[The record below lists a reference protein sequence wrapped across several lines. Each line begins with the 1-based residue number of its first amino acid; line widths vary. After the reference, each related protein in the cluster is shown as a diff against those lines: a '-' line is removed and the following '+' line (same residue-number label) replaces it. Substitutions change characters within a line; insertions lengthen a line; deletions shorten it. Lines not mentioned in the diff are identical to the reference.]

1 MAVLDEYILRAARL
15 LSDAADEDVDA
26 LCREIMQV
34 FDLDYTNP
42 EALKYINSSSSFRY
56 SKSDLGMIL
65 QKLRLK
71 REDSDDKAFGAAFCA
86 TITQHIRRLE
96 QALEEGVKD
105 ELKAVYDSID
115 HVYANEQG
123 YESYVDGLVAYGA
136 IGTDLSEEQTR
147 LRIDKLKHFRDEK
160 MMSVRIAEAKGAT
173 YNLSANSTAAASST
187 VEISLEII
195 NERIDEIADDDLA
208 DEDKTQLKGLLADL
222 STKNDH
228 KRKEKLQKLIH
239 WLGDKGPDIFI
250 AVLPYIAKV
259 FGA

>member
-96 QALEEGVKD
+96 QALEGGFCSRAR
-105 ELKAVYDSID
+105 LKISKGQVVFFEKITQKISTFKPLPIF
-115 HVYANEQG
+115 
-123 YESYVDGLVAYGA
+123 
-136 IGTDLSEEQTR
+136 ILSVLSSLSKAR
-147 LRIDKLKHFRDEK
+147 LSKNKIFIVFRFS
-160 MMSVRIAEAKGAT
+160 SVT
-173 YNLSANSTAAASST
+173 
-187 VEISLEII
+187 
-195 NERIDEIADDDLA
+195 
-208 DEDKTQLKGLLADL
+208 DKTTQNKKDTREVSRIFYSAIAPFNGTKRFEFLL
-222 STKNDH
+222 
-228 KRKEKLQKLIH
+228 
-239 WLGDKGPDIFI
+239 
-250 AVLPYIAKV
+250 
-259 FGA
+259 